1 MEGKRPAAARNS
13 DAVDVY
19 AAIGAAAGVAA
30 GTASGRKDRVAA
42 GVLGIC
48 LGGLG
53 IHKFYLGYNRQGVIH
68 LAIFFGGLILI
79 GIPTI
84 AISVIG
90 LVEGIIY
97 ITKSDEEFEQTYVYE
112 AKEWF

>member
-1 MEGKRPAAARNS
+1 M
-13 DAVDVY
+13 
-19 AAIGAAAGVAA
+19 
-30 GTASGRKDRVAA
+30 
-42 GVLGIC
+42 
-48 LGGLG
+48 
-53 IHKFYLGYNRQGVIH
+53 IH